1 MKNICRRIDLT
12 GHDQNNQSINHGH
25 ILPLRVGKSGTNSI
39 PLWPLVMDRSFHI
52 NTPTL
57 TSTTTK
63 KNYHPQPLPLVSFC
77 GMNLESGTTSQK
89 KSNNSTHPTPH
100 IHTKITSI
108 TRGMQ
113 GQLRDT
119 GGTTIAPIF
128 ISGASMVYLGRAF
141 A

>member
-52 NTPTL
+52 NTPTP

-63 KNYHPQPLPLVSFC
+63 KELS
-77 GMNLESGTTSQK
+77 STTLAL
-89 KSNNSTHPTPH
+89 
-100 IHTKITSI
+100 
-108 TRGMQ
+108 G
-113 GQLRDT
+113 
-119 GGTTIAPIF
+119 F
-128 ISGASMVYLGRAF
+128 ILQHEP
-141 A
+141 